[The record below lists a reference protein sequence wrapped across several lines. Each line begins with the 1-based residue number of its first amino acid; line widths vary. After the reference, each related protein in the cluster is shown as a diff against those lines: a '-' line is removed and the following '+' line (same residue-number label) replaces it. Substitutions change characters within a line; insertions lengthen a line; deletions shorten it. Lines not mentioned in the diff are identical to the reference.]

1 MASVS
6 LILPLAPGS
15 LLSAEVIEKFRV
27 CLEDAGHTVEV
38 LGIADPS
45 SPYLPLVAGSWWRS
59 FVAPEPGLASA
70 SVAGLRRAKGDVLVV
85 LDHDRGYSLEELAGM
100 IEPIERRDA
109 DLVVASRNASRGA
122 EVRPGRVAAWA
133 GLAARRVIGST
144 DPFSGL
150 VALTRELA
158 RSANLEPLGSH
169 FTLELLARAGGQRQ
183 DLAVARGQ
191 GRRATSR
198 RVQLDDL
205 RHLKRLGDHKF
216 GNISRLIQFCVVG
229 ASGMVVD
236 LSCYALFQWLL
247 SRTGL
252 AAMTAP
258 VVGGSLALA
267 VAGAGSIALALI
279 WNFSLNRRLTFS
291 YARRGSL
298 LHQFVGYVLSNA
310 LGVALSFSL
319 RLILPRQFTFFNRH
333 RLAAALVGIVAAT
346 GISFTMAR
354 WFVFGRRP
362 AGSAEPQLEDGESLD
377 EVALV
382 VVAVDGVGSELS
394 QHAGPAH
401 VSSFDP
407 S

>member
-15 LLSAEVIEKFRV
+15 LLTAEAIEKFRK
-27 CLEDAGHTVEV
+27 CLEGAGHTVDV
-38 LGIADPS
+38 LGIADPR
-45 SPYLPLVAGSWWRS
+45 SPHLPLVAGSWWRS
-59 FVAPEPGLASA
+59 LVASEPGLASA

-85 LDHDRGYSLEELAGM
+85 LDHDRGYTLEDLTGV
-100 IEPIERRDA
+100 IEPIERHDA
-109 DLVVASRNASRGA
+109 DLVVASRNASRGS

-133 GLAARRVIGST
+133 GLAARRVLGST

-150 VALTRELA
+150 LAITRDLA
-158 RSANLEPLGSH
+158 RSAELEPLGSC

-183 DLAVARGQ
+183 DLAVGRGR
-191 GRRATSR
+191 GTTRR
-198 RVQLDDL
+198 RVQIDDI

-236 LSCYALFQWLL
+236 LSCYALFQWLF
-247 SRTGL
+247 SRTNL

-267 VAGAGSIALALI
+267 MAGACSIALALI

-291 YARRGSL
+291 YARHGSL
-298 LHQFVGYVLSNA
+298 FHQFFGYVLSNA

-319 RLILPRQFTFFNRH
+319 RLILPRQFSFFNRH

-354 WFVFGRRP
+354 WFVFGRRSVSP
-362 AGSAEPQLEDGESLD
+362 VELQPQDEDEENLGETTLAVAEGAEP
-377 EVALV
+377 
-382 VVAVDGVGSELS
+382 
-394 QHAGPAH
+394 AH
-401 VSSFDP
+401 LSSFEP

>member
-15 LLSAEVIEKFRV
+15 LLTAEAIEKFRK
-27 CLEDAGHTVEV
+27 CLENAGHTVDV
-38 LGIADPS
+38 LGIADPR
-45 SPYLPLVAGSWWRS
+45 SPHLPLVAGSWWRS
-59 FVAPEPGLASA
+59 LVASEPGLASA

-85 LDHDRGYSLEELAGM
+85 LDHDRGYTLEDLTGV
-100 IEPIERRDA
+100 IEPIERHDA
-109 DLVVASRNASRGA
+109 DLVVASRNVSHGS

-133 GLAARRVIGST
+133 GLAARRVLGST

-150 VALTRELA
+150 LAITRDLA
-158 RSANLEPLGSH
+158 RSAELEPLGSC

-183 DLAVARGQ
+183 DLAVGRGR
-191 GRRATSR
+191 GTTRR
-198 RVQLDDL
+198 RVQLDDI

-236 LSCYALFQWLL
+236 LSCYALFQWLF
-247 SRTGL
+247 SRTNL

-267 VAGAGSIALALI
+267 MAGACSIALALI

-291 YARRGSL
+291 YARHGSL
-298 LHQFVGYVLSNA
+298 FHQFFGYVLSNA

-319 RLILPRQFTFFNRH
+319 RLILPRQFSFFNRH

-354 WFVFGRRP
+354 WFVFGRRSANP
-362 AGSAEPQLEDGESLD
+362 AEPRPQEEEDLD
-377 EVALV
+377 ETTLAVAEG
-382 VVAVDGVGSELS
+382 AE
-394 QHAGPAH
+394 PAH
-401 VSSFDP
+401 LSSFEP

>member
-1 MASVS
+1 MASLS

-15 LLSAEVIEKFRV
+15 LLTAEAIEKFRG

-38 LGIADPS
+38 LGIADPR
-45 SPYLPLVAGSWWRS
+45 SPRLPLVAGSWWRS
-59 FVAPEPGLASA
+59 FVAPVPGLASA
-70 SVAGLRRAKGDVLVV
+70 SVAGLRRAKGDILVV
-85 LDHDRGYSLEELAGM
+85 LDHDRGYTLADLTAVL
-100 IEPIERRDA
+100 EPIERHDA
-109 DLVVASRNASRGA
+109 DLVVASRNASRGS

-150 VALTRELA
+150 VALTRDLA
-158 RSANLEPLGSH
+158 RSAELEPLGSC

-183 DLAVARGQ
+183 DVAVGRGR
-191 GRRATSR
+191 GATR
-198 RVQLDDL
+198 GRVQFDDL
-205 RHLKRLGDHKF
+205 RYLKRLGDHKF

-236 LSCYALFQWLL
+236 LSCYALFQWLF
-247 SRTGL
+247 SRTSL

-267 VAGAGSIALALI
+267 VAGACSIALALI

-298 LHQFVGYVLSNA
+298 LHQFLGYVLSNA

-319 RLILPRQFTFFNRH
+319 RLILPRQFAFFNRH

-354 WFVFGRRP
+354 WLVFGRRP
-362 AGSAEPQLEDGESLD
+362 DSSSESQPQDEEESLD

-382 VVAVDGVGSELS
+382 VAAVEGAGPEMS

-401 VSSFDP
+401 FSSFEP

>member
-1 MASVS
+1 MARVS
-6 LILPLAPGS
+6 LILPLSPGT
-15 LLSAEVIEKFRV
+15 LLTAEAIEKFRV
-27 CLEDAGHTVEV
+27 CLEEAGHTVEV
-38 LGIADPS
+38 LGIADPR
-45 SPYLPLVAGSWWRS
+45 SPHFPLVAGSWWRS

-70 SVAGLRRAKGDVLVV
+70 SMAGLRRAKGDILVV
-85 LDHDRGYSLEELAGM
+85 LDHHRGYTLTDLSRV
-100 IEPIERRDA
+100 IEPLQTRDA

-122 EVRPGRVAAWA
+122 EIRPGRVAVWA

-150 VALTRELA
+150 VALTRDLA
-158 RSANLEPLGSH
+158 RSAEFEPLGSS

-183 DLAVARGQ
+183 DVAVSR
-191 GRRATSR
+191 GRRASR
-198 RVQLDDL
+198 KRVELDDL

-236 LSCYALFQWLL
+236 LSCYALFQWLF
-247 SRTGL
+247 SRTNL

-267 VAGAGSIALALI
+267 VAGACSIALALI

-298 LHQFVGYVLSNA
+298 LHQFLGYVLSNA
-310 LGVALSFSL
+310 LGVGLSFSL
-319 RLILPRQFTFFNRH
+319 RLILPRQFSFFNRH

-346 GISFTMAR
+346 GISFSMAR

-362 AGSAEPQLEDGESLD
+362 NDSVEPPLTDEESCD
-377 EVALV
+377 EVTLV
-382 VVAVDGVGSELS
+382 GVAEIDGGGVERP
-394 QHAGPAH
+394 QHVGPAH
-401 VSSFDP
+401 FSSFEP